1 MIIKPNDLG
10 MRFLGNYELGEY
22 IDKGG
27 NGAVYKV
34 TRNHDGSIFA
44 LKCLLKSRT
53 HEWDEKRKVRFRNE
67 IKTLNDLSLLGNP
80 YVMPIIDN
88 NTSDEGL
95 HWYMM
100 PLGKTISEVLLNEK
114 IDFYSKLQYFIDIAK
129 GIKSIHELGYCH
141 RDIKPDNILIVED
154 KIKLSDFGLVWHPSF
169 EPRTHNDEKVGPTE
183 TIAPEMRENIPE
195 LKHSS
200 KADIYSFVK
209 TIWMLILGRKR
220 AFVDQY
226 SYETKDYLNCS
237 MEIFR
242 YDGIRT
248 FSRLND
254 LIMRGTEYLPVNR
267 PSIDEVIKELE
278 SFAMDNK
285 LSDKDISYIN
295 HIEVIR
301 QNLYMIESDIETII
315 NSSKIKDFL
324 NGIFKSSVYL
334 LENERLDGSF
344 DTKFEVKRIQ
354 VTEIESV
361 FIFESTTSKRYLL
374 VVNMLEIDKQKNK
387 ISICTKDI
395 KTENLPIN
403 SIYEYLDYY
412 SVDLMD
418 RLIGNFEEQNEKS
431 IIEVMSK
438 AERFILSVAN

>member
-1 MIIKPNDLG
+1 MNIKPSELG
-10 MRFLGNYELGEY
+10 TRFLENYELGEY

-27 NGAVYKV
+27 NGSIYKV

-44 LKCLLKSRT
+44 LKCLLGSRT
-53 HEWDEKRKVRFRNE
+53 KEWDKKRKLRFRNE
-67 IKTLNDLSLLGNP
+67 INTLNDLGELGNP
-80 YVMPIIDN
+80 YVMPLVDN

-95 HWYMM
+95 YWYLM
-100 PLGKTISEVLLNEK
+100 PLGRTISEVFSNEK
-114 IDFYSKLQYFIDIAK
+114 IDLYSKIQYFIDIAK
-129 GIKSIHELGYCH
+129 GIKSIHELDYCH
-141 RDIKPDNILIVED
+141 RDIKPNNILIVED
-154 KIKLSDFGLVWHPSF
+154 KIKLADFGLVWHPSF

-183 TIAPEMRENIPE
+183 TIAPEMRENNPE

-242 YDGIRT
+242 HDGIRT

-278 SFAMDNK
+278 SFVMDNK
-285 LSDKDISYIN
+285 LSDKDISLIN

-301 QNLYMIESDIETII
+301 QNLYTIESDIEII
-315 NSSKIKDFL
+315 TNITKMKDFL
-324 NGIFKSSVYL
+324 NGIFKSNIYL
-334 LENERLDGSF
+334 LENERLDGSC
-344 DTKFEVKRIQ
+344 DTKFEVKKIQ
-354 VTEIESV
+354 VTEIESGI
-361 FIFESTTSKRYLL
+361 IFESTNNKRYLL

-387 ISICTKDI
+387 ISLSTIDI
-395 KTENLPIN
+395 KIENIPTN
-403 SIYEYLDYY
+403 SIYEYIDYY
-412 SVDLMD
+412 SVDIMD

-431 IIEVMSK
+431 FIEVMSR